1 MCSALKFALS
11 PQDRTGGTP
20 LHMAGMDDEGT
31 KHEALLG
38 QATASSW
45 HTSLPPP
52 LLDTRVRAGTCQ
64 HHSPRTTGRP
74 ASVHVGDDEKCFH
87 PQLDTQESMWL
98 VLPAQLGDLRSP
110 CFKGGL

>member
-20 LHMAGMDDEGT
+20 LHVAGTDDEGT
-31 KHEALLG
+31 KREALLG
-38 QATASSW
+38 RATASSW

-52 LLDTRVRAGTCQ
+52 LPDTRVRAGTRQ

-74 ASVHVGDDEKCFH
+74 ASVHVGDDEKCFSSTIRH
-87 PQLDTQESMWL
+87 SGERVVGASCTVRRLEVAL
-98 VLPAQLGDLRSP
+98 L
-110 CFKGGL
+110 